1 MGFFSWLA
9 NGLGTLIGVVTEVVS
24 TVVDTV
30 RSVYETFVGKGGA
43 VKDVAVEEA
52 RHKKDRLREVNDEIM
67 HLRNRGMDRGGY
79 RTRSVSA
86 GTTCGRSAK
95 SCWENFIKPRR

>member
-67 HLRNRGMDRGGY
+67 HLRHRGMDRHQL
-79 RTRSVSA
+79 
-86 GTTCGRSAK
+86 
-95 SCWENFIKPRR
+95 

>member
-67 HLRNRGMDRGGY
+67 HLRHRGMDRGGLSDQE
-79 RTRSVSA
+79 RKR
-86 GTTCGRSAK
+86 
-95 SCWENFIKPRR
+95 WHDLMEERRVTGKASSS

>member
-1 MGFFSWLA
+1 MGFFNWLA
-9 NGLGTLIGVVTEVVS
+9 NGLGTLIGVVTDVVS

-52 RHKKDRLREVNDEIM
+52 RHKQGRLREVNDEIM
-67 HLRNRGMDRGGY
+67 HLRNRGMSRGGLSEQE
-79 RTRSVSA
+79 RKRWHDLREEREELL
-86 GTTCGRSAK
+86 G
-95 SCWENFIKPRR
+95 

>member
-30 RSVYETFVGKGGA
+30 RSVYEIFVGKGGA
-43 VKDVAVEEA
+43 VK
-52 RHKKDRLREVNDEIM
+52 
-67 HLRNRGMDRGGY
+67 
-79 RTRSVSA
+79 SA
-86 GTTCGRSAK
+86 SIPAALTYSLLSTLMMAA
-95 SCWENFIKPRR
+95 